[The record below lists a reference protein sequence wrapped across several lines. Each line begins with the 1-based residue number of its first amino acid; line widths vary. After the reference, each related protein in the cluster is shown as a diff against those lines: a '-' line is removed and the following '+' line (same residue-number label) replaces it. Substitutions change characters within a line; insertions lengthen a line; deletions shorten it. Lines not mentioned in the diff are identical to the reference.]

1 MIVFFCKFASL
12 KIIIMRVLLYPLS
25 LIYSVV
31 LYIRHRLF
39 DINLLRSKSF
49 NIPIICVGNLS
60 FGGTGKTPHT
70 EYLIRL
76 LSEHVKVAVLSRGYG
91 RSTKGFVLAHEGVT
105 YEEIGDEPLQ
115 YHTKFPDVIVAVDED
130 RVEGV
135 RKLMDMEVKP
145 EVILLD
151 DAYQHRW
158 IKPGYNILLTDYHNI
173 YSKDH
178 LTPAG
183 NLRDIK
189 SEARRAN
196 VIIVTKCPI
205 VIDPY
210 TKRNIIDSLKPKPYQ
225 KVLFSQISFD
235 GFKPLNES
243 AESKDLTQCR
253 SIFMFCGIANPYPLE
268 DYLRRK
274 TNTLSTTIFNDHHNF
289 TKENIDT
296 IVEGYNNVIGKNKI
310 AVTTEKDAMRLT
322 NYSDHLENI
331 PLFSIP
337 IKVRFHE
344 DDGEIFNKEIFD
356 YVGVRKNS

>member
-1 MIVFFCKFASL
+1 
-12 KIIIMRVLLYPLS
+12 MRVFLYPLS
-25 LIYSVV
+25 LIYSFV

-49 NIPIICVGNLS
+49 DIPIICVGNLS

-76 LSEHVKVAVLSRGYG
+76 LSKSMKVAVLSRGYG

-105 YEEIGDEPLQ
+105 HEEIGDEPLQ
-115 YHTKFPDVIVAVDED
+115 YFTEFPDIIVAVDEN

-135 RKLMDMEVKP
+135 RRLMDMDIKP
-145 EVILLD
+145 DVILLD
-151 DAYQHRW
+151 DAFQHRR
-158 IKPGYNILLTDYHNI
+158 IKPGYNILLTDYHSL

-178 LTPAG
+178 LTPVG

-196 VIIVTKCPI
+196 VIIVTKCPV

-210 TKRNIIDSLKPKPYQ
+210 TKRNIIESLKPKPYQ
-225 KVLFSQISFD
+225 KVLFSHISFD
-235 GFKPLNES
+235 DLEPLNET
-243 AESKDLTQCR
+243 AKAKDLAQCR

-268 DYLRRK
+268 DYLKRK
-274 TNTLSTTIFNDHHNF
+274 TNTLSTIIFNDHHSF
-289 TKENIDT
+289 TKENINA
-296 IVEGYNNVIGKNKI
+296 ILEGFNNVIGKNKI
-310 AVTTEKDAMRLT
+310 AVTTEKDTMRLT
-322 NYSDHLENI
+322 NSLNLFENI

-344 DDGEIFNKEIFD
+344 DDGDIFNKEIID
-356 YVGVRKNS
+356 YVGIRKNS

>member
-1 MIVFFCKFASL
+1 
-12 KIIIMRVLLYPLS
+12 MRVFLYPLS
-25 LIYSVV
+25 LIYSFV

-49 NIPIICVGNLS
+49 DIPIICVGNLS

-76 LSEHVKVAVLSRGYG
+76 LSKSMKVAVLSRGYG

-105 YEEIGDEPLQ
+105 HEEIGDEPLQ
-115 YHTKFPDVIVAVDED
+115 YFTKFPDIIVAVDEN

-135 RKLMDMEVKP
+135 RRLMGMDIKP
-145 EVILLD
+145 DVILLD
-151 DAYQHRW
+151 DAFQHRR
-158 IKPGYNILLTDYHNI
+158 IKPGYNILLTDYHSL

-178 LTPAG
+178 LTPVG

-196 VIIVTKCPI
+196 VIIVTKCPV

-210 TKRNIIDSLKPKPYQ
+210 TKRNIIESLKPKPYQ
-225 KVLFSQISFD
+225 KVLFSHISFD
-235 GFKPLNES
+235 DLEPLNET
-243 AESKDLTQCR
+243 AKAKDLAQCR

-268 DYLRRK
+268 DYLKRK
-274 TNTLSTTIFNDHHNF
+274 TNTLSTIIFNDHHSF
-289 TKENIDT
+289 TKENINA
-296 IVEGYNNVIGKNKI
+296 ILEGFNNVIGKNKI

-322 NYSDHLENI
+322 NSLNLFENI

-344 DDGEIFNKEIFD
+344 DDGDIFNKEIID
-356 YVGVRKNS
+356 YVGIRKNS

>member
-1 MIVFFCKFASL
+1 
-12 KIIIMRVLLYPLS
+12 MRVFLYPLS
-25 LIYSVV
+25 LIYSFV

-49 NIPIICVGNLS
+49 DIPIICVGNLS

-76 LSEHVKVAVLSRGYG
+76 LSKSMKVAVLSRGYG

-105 YEEIGDEPLQ
+105 HEEIGDEPLQ
-115 YHTKFPDVIVAVDED
+115 YFTKFPDIIVAVDEN

-135 RKLMDMEVKP
+135 RRLMGMDIKP
-145 EVILLD
+145 DVILLD
-151 DAYQHRW
+151 DAFQHRR
-158 IKPGYNILLTDYHNI
+158 IKPGYNILLTDYHSL

-178 LTPAG
+178 LTPVG

-196 VIIVTKCPI
+196 VIIVTKCPV

-210 TKRNIIDSLKPKPYQ
+210 TKRNIIESLKPKPYQ
-225 KVLFSQISFD
+225 KVLFSHISFD
-235 GFKPLNES
+235 DLEPLNET
-243 AESKDLTQCR
+243 AKAKDLAQCR

-268 DYLRRK
+268 DYLKRK
-274 TNTLSTTIFNDHHNF
+274 TNTLSTIIFNDHHSF
-289 TKENIDT
+289 TKENINA
-296 IVEGYNNVIGKNKI
+296 ILEGFNNVIGKNKI
-310 AVTTEKDAMRLT
+310 AVTTEKDTMRLT
-322 NYSDHLENI
+322 NSLNLFENI

-344 DDGEIFNKEIFD
+344 DDGDIFNKEIID
-356 YVGVRKNS
+356 YVGIRKNS

>member
-1 MIVFFCKFASL
+1 
-12 KIIIMRVLLYPLS
+12 MRVFLYPLS
-25 LIYSVV
+25 LIYSFV

-49 NIPIICVGNLS
+49 DIPIICVGNLS

-76 LSEHVKVAVLSRGYG
+76 LSKNMKVAVLSRGYG

-105 YEEIGDEPLQ
+105 HEEIGDEPLQ
-115 YHTKFPDVIVAVDED
+115 YFTKFPDIIVAVDEN

-135 RKLMDMEVKP
+135 RRLMGMDIKP
-145 EVILLD
+145 DVILLD
-151 DAYQHRW
+151 DAFQHRR
-158 IKPGYNILLTDYHNI
+158 IKPGYNILLTDYHSL

-178 LTPAG
+178 LTPVG

-196 VIIVTKCPI
+196 VIIVTKCPV

-210 TKRNIIDSLKPKPYQ
+210 TKRNIIESLKPKPYQ
-225 KVLFSQISFD
+225 KVLFSHISFD
-235 GFKPLNES
+235 DLEPLNET
-243 AESKDLTQCR
+243 AKAKDLAQCR

-268 DYLRRK
+268 DYLKRK
-274 TNTLSTTIFNDHHNF
+274 TNTLSTIIFNDHHSF
-289 TKENIDT
+289 TKENINA
-296 IVEGYNNVIGKNKI
+296 ILEGFNNVIGKNKI
-310 AVTTEKDAMRLT
+310 AVTTEKDTMRLT
-322 NYSDHLENI
+322 NSLNLFENI

-344 DDGEIFNKEIFD
+344 DDGDIFNKEIID
-356 YVGVRKNS
+356 YVGIRKNS

>member
-1 MIVFFCKFASL
+1 
-12 KIIIMRVLLYPLS
+12 MRVFLYPLS
-25 LIYSVV
+25 LIYSFV

-39 DINLLRSKSF
+39 DIKLLRSKSF
-49 NIPIICVGNLS
+49 DIPIICIGNLS

-76 LSEHVKVAVLSRGYG
+76 LSKNMKVAVLSRGYG
-91 RSTKGFVLAHEGVT
+91 RSTKGFILAHEGVT
-105 YEEIGDEPLQ
+105 HEEIGDEPLQ
-115 YHTKFPDVIVAVDED
+115 YFTKFPDVIVAVDEN

-135 RKLMDMEVKP
+135 RRLMDMDVKP
-145 EVILLD
+145 DVILLD
-151 DAYQHRW
+151 DAFQHRR
-158 IKPGYNILLTDYHNI
+158 IKPGYNILLTDYHNL

-178 LTPAG
+178 LTPVG

-189 SEARRAN
+189 SEAQRAN
-196 VIIVTKCPI
+196 VIIVTKCPV

-210 TKRNIIDSLKPKPYQ
+210 TKRNIIESLKPRPYQ

-235 GFKPLNES
+235 DFKPLNKA

-268 DYLRRK
+268 DYLKRK

-289 TKENIDT
+289 TKEDIGA

-310 AVTTEKDAMRLT
+310 AVTTEKDSMRLT
-322 NYSDHLENI
+322 DYSSQLEDI

-344 DDGEIFNKEIFD
+344 DDGEILNEDIFN
-356 YVGVRKNS
+356 YVGFRKNS

>member
-1 MIVFFCKFASL
+1 
-12 KIIIMRVLLYPLS
+12 MRVFLYPQS
-25 LIYSVV
+25 LIYSFV

-49 NIPIICVGNLS
+49 DIPIICVGNLS

-76 LSEHVKVAVLSRGYG
+76 LSKSMKVAVLSRGYG

-105 YEEIGDEPLQ
+105 HEEIGDEPLQ
-115 YHTKFPDVIVAVDED
+115 YFTKFPDIIVAVDEN

-135 RKLMDMEVKP
+135 RRLMDMDIKP
-145 EVILLD
+145 DVILLD
-151 DAYQHRW
+151 DAFQHRR
-158 IKPGYNILLTDYHNI
+158 IKPGYNILLTDYHSL

-178 LTPAG
+178 LTPVG

-196 VIIVTKCPI
+196 VIIVTKCPV

-210 TKRNIIDSLKPKPYQ
+210 TKRNIIESLKPKPYQ
-225 KVLFSQISFD
+225 KVLFSHISFD
-235 GFKPLNES
+235 DLEPLNET
-243 AESKDLTQCR
+243 AKAKDLAQCR

-268 DYLRRK
+268 DYLKRK
-274 TNTLSTTIFNDHHNF
+274 TNTLSTIIFNDHHSF
-289 TKENIDT
+289 TKENINA
-296 IVEGYNNVIGKNKI
+296 ILEGFNNVIGKNKI
-310 AVTTEKDAMRLT
+310 AVTTEKDTMRLT
-322 NYSDHLENI
+322 NSLNLFENI

-344 DDGEIFNKEIFD
+344 DDGDIFNKEIID
-356 YVGVRKNS
+356 YVGIRKNS

>member
-1 MIVFFCKFASL
+1 
-12 KIIIMRVLLYPLS
+12 MRVFLYPLS
-25 LIYSVV
+25 LIYSFV

-49 NIPIICVGNLS
+49 DIPIICVGNLS

-76 LSEHVKVAVLSRGYG
+76 LSKSMKVAVLSRGYG

-105 YEEIGDEPLQ
+105 HEEIGDEPLQ
-115 YHTKFPDVIVAVDED
+115 YFTKFPDIIVAVDEN

-135 RKLMDMEVKP
+135 RRLMDMDIKP
-145 EVILLD
+145 DVILLD
-151 DAYQHRW
+151 DAFQHRR
-158 IKPGYNILLTDYHNI
+158 IKPGYNILLTDYHNL

-178 LTPAG
+178 LTPVG

-196 VIIVTKCPI
+196 VIIVTKCPV

-210 TKRNIIDSLKPKPYQ
+210 TKRNIIESLKPKPYQ
-225 KVLFSQISFD
+225 KVLFSHISFD
-235 GFKPLNES
+235 DLEPLNET
-243 AESKDLTQCR
+243 AKAKDLAQCR

-268 DYLRRK
+268 DYLKRK
-274 TNTLSTTIFNDHHNF
+274 TNTLSTIIFNDHHSF
-289 TKENIDT
+289 TKENINA
-296 IVEGYNNVIGKNKI
+296 ILEGFNNVIGKNKI

-322 NYSDHLENI
+322 NSLNLFENI

-344 DDGEIFNKEIFD
+344 DDGDIFNKEIID
-356 YVGVRKNS
+356 YVGIRKNS

>member
-1 MIVFFCKFASL
+1 
-12 KIIIMRVLLYPLS
+12 MRVFLYPLS
-25 LIYSVV
+25 LIYSFV

-49 NIPIICVGNLS
+49 DIPIICVGNLS

-76 LSEHVKVAVLSRGYG
+76 LSKNMKVAVLSRGYG

-105 YEEIGDEPLQ
+105 HEEIGDEPLQ
-115 YHTKFPDVIVAVDED
+115 YFTKFSDIIVAVDEN

-135 RKLMDMEVKP
+135 RRLMDMDIKP
-145 EVILLD
+145 DVILLD
-151 DAYQHRW
+151 DAFQHRR
-158 IKPGYNILLTDYHNI
+158 IKPGYNILLTDYHSL

-178 LTPAG
+178 LTPVG

-196 VIIVTKCPI
+196 VIIVTKCPV

-210 TKRNIIDSLKPKPYQ
+210 TKRNIIESLKPKPYQ
-225 KVLFSQISFD
+225 KVLFSHISFD
-235 GFKPLNES
+235 DLEPLNET
-243 AESKDLTQCR
+243 AKAKDLAQCR

-268 DYLRRK
+268 DYLKRK
-274 TNTLSTTIFNDHHNF
+274 TNTLSTIIFNDHHSF
-289 TKENIDT
+289 TKENINA
-296 IVEGYNNVIGKNKI
+296 ILEGFNNVIGKNKI

-322 NYSDHLENI
+322 NSLNLFENI

-344 DDGEIFNKEIFD
+344 DDGDIFNKEIID
-356 YVGVRKNS
+356 YVGIRKNS

>member
-1 MIVFFCKFASL
+1 
-12 KIIIMRVLLYPLS
+12 MRVFLYPLS
-25 LIYSVV
+25 SIYSFV

-49 NIPIICVGNLS
+49 DIPIICVGNLS

-76 LSEHVKVAVLSRGYG
+76 LSKSMKVAVLSRGYG

-105 YEEIGDEPLQ
+105 HEEIGDEPLQ
-115 YHTKFPDVIVAVDED
+115 YFTKFPDIIVAVDEN

-135 RKLMDMEVKP
+135 RRLMDMDIKP
-145 EVILLD
+145 DVILLD
-151 DAYQHRW
+151 DAFQHRR
-158 IKPGYNILLTDYHNI
+158 IKPGYNILLTDYHSL

-178 LTPAG
+178 LTPVG

-196 VIIVTKCPI
+196 VIIVTKCPV

-210 TKRNIIDSLKPKPYQ
+210 TKRNIIESLKPKPYQ
-225 KVLFSQISFD
+225 KVLFSHISFD
-235 GFKPLNES
+235 DLEPLNET
-243 AESKDLTQCR
+243 AKAKDLAQCR

-268 DYLRRK
+268 DYLKRK
-274 TNTLSTTIFNDHHNF
+274 TNTLSTIIFNDHHSF
-289 TKENIDT
+289 TKENINA
-296 IVEGYNNVIGKNKI
+296 ILEGFNNVIGKNKI
-310 AVTTEKDAMRLT
+310 AVTTEKDTMRLT
-322 NYSDHLENI
+322 NSLNLFENI

-344 DDGEIFNKEIFD
+344 DDGDIFNKEIID
-356 YVGVRKNS
+356 YVGIRKNS

>member
-1 MIVFFCKFASL
+1 
-12 KIIIMRVLLYPLS
+12 MRVFLYPLS
-25 LIYSVV
+25 LIYSFV

-49 NIPIICVGNLS
+49 DIPIICVGNLS

-70 EYLIRL
+70 EYHIRL
-76 LSEHVKVAVLSRGYG
+76 LSKSMKVAVLSRGYG

-105 YEEIGDEPLQ
+105 HEEIGDEPLQ
-115 YHTKFPDVIVAVDED
+115 YFTKFPDIIVAVDEN

-135 RKLMDMEVKP
+135 RRLMDMDIKP
-145 EVILLD
+145 DVILLD
-151 DAYQHRW
+151 DAFQHRR
-158 IKPGYNILLTDYHNI
+158 IKPGYNILLTDYHSL

-178 LTPAG
+178 LTPVG

-196 VIIVTKCPI
+196 VIIVTKCPV

-210 TKRNIIDSLKPKPYQ
+210 TKRNIIESLKPKPYQ
-225 KVLFSQISFD
+225 KVLFSHISFD
-235 GFKPLNES
+235 DLEPLNET
-243 AESKDLTQCR
+243 AKAKDLAQCR

-268 DYLRRK
+268 DYLKRK
-274 TNTLSTTIFNDHHNF
+274 TNTLSTIIFNDHHSF
-289 TKENIDT
+289 TKENINA
-296 IVEGYNNVIGKNKI
+296 ILEGFNNVIGKNKI
-310 AVTTEKDAMRLT
+310 AVTTEKDTMRLT
-322 NYSDHLENI
+322 NSLNLFENI

-344 DDGEIFNKEIFD
+344 DDGDIFNKEIID
-356 YVGVRKNS
+356 YVGIRKNS

>member
-1 MIVFFCKFASL
+1 
-12 KIIIMRVLLYPLS
+12 MRVFLYPLS
-25 LIYSVV
+25 LIYSFV

-49 NIPIICVGNLS
+49 DIPIICVGNLS

-76 LSEHVKVAVLSRGYG
+76 LSKSMKVAVLSRGYG

-105 YEEIGDEPLQ
+105 HEEIGDEPLQ
-115 YHTKFPDVIVAVDED
+115 YFTKFPDIIVAVDEN

-135 RKLMDMEVKP
+135 RRLMGMDIKP
-145 EVILLD
+145 DVILLD
-151 DAYQHRW
+151 DAFQHRR
-158 IKPGYNILLTDYHNI
+158 IKPGYNILLTDYHSL

-178 LTPAG
+178 LTPVG

-196 VIIVTKCPI
+196 VIIVTKCPV

-210 TKRNIIDSLKPKPYQ
+210 TKRNIIESLKPKPYQ
-225 KVLFSQISFD
+225 KVLFSHISFD
-235 GFKPLNES
+235 DLEPLNET
-243 AESKDLTQCR
+243 AKAKDLTQCR

-268 DYLRRK
+268 DYLKRK
-274 TNTLSTTIFNDHHNF
+274 TNTLSTIIFNDHHSF
-289 TKENIDT
+289 TKENINA
-296 IVEGYNNVIGKNKI
+296 ILEGFNDVIGKNKI
-310 AVTTEKDAMRLT
+310 AVTTEKDTMRLT
-322 NYSDHLENI
+322 NSLNLFENI

-344 DDGEIFNKEIFD
+344 DDGDIFNKEIID
-356 YVGVRKNS
+356 YVGIRKNS

>member
-1 MIVFFCKFASL
+1 
-12 KIIIMRVLLYPLS
+12 MRVFLYPLS
-25 LIYSVV
+25 LIYSFV

-49 NIPIICVGNLS
+49 DIPIICVGNLS

-76 LSEHVKVAVLSRGYG
+76 LSKSMKVAVLSRGYG

-105 YEEIGDEPLQ
+105 HEEIGDEPLQ
-115 YHTKFPDVIVAVDED
+115 YFTKFPDIIVAVDEN

-135 RKLMDMEVKP
+135 RRLMDMDIKP
-145 EVILLD
+145 DVILLD
-151 DAYQHRW
+151 DAFQHRR
-158 IKPGYNILLTDYHNI
+158 IKPGYNILLTDYHSL

-178 LTPAG
+178 LTPVG

-196 VIIVTKCPI
+196 VIIVTKCPV

-210 TKRNIIDSLKPKPYQ
+210 TKRNIIESLKPKPYQ
-225 KVLFSQISFD
+225 KVLFSHISFD
-235 GFKPLNES
+235 DLEPLNET
-243 AESKDLTQCR
+243 AKAKDLAQCR

-268 DYLRRK
+268 DYLKRK
-274 TNTLSTTIFNDHHNF
+274 TNTLSTIIFNDHHSF
-289 TKENIDT
+289 TKENINA
-296 IVEGYNNVIGKNKI
+296 ILEGFNNVIGKNKI

-322 NYSDHLENI
+322 NSLNLFENI

-344 DDGEIFNKEIFD
+344 DDGDIFNKEIID
-356 YVGVRKNS
+356 YVGIRKNS

>member
-1 MIVFFCKFASL
+1 
-12 KIIIMRVLLYPLS
+12 MRVFLYPLS
-25 LIYSVV
+25 LIYSFV

-49 NIPIICVGNLS
+49 DIPIICVGNLS

-76 LSEHVKVAVLSRGYG
+76 LSKNMKVAVLSRGYG

-105 YEEIGDEPLQ
+105 HEEIGDEPLQ
-115 YHTKFPDVIVAVDED
+115 YFTKFPDIIVAVDEN

-135 RKLMDMEVKP
+135 RRLMDMDIKP
-145 EVILLD
+145 DVILLD
-151 DAYQHRW
+151 DAFQHRR
-158 IKPGYNILLTDYHNI
+158 IKPGYNILLTDYHSL

-178 LTPAG
+178 LTPVG

-196 VIIVTKCPI
+196 VIIVTKCPV

-210 TKRNIIDSLKPKPYQ
+210 TKRNIIESLKPKPYQ
-225 KVLFSQISFD
+225 KVLFSHISFD
-235 GFKPLNES
+235 DLEPLNET
-243 AESKDLTQCR
+243 AKAKDLTQCR

-268 DYLRRK
+268 DYLKRK
-274 TNTLSTTIFNDHHNF
+274 TNTLSTIIFNDHHSF
-289 TKENIDT
+289 TKENINA
-296 IVEGYNNVIGKNKI
+296 ILEGFNNVIGKNKI

-322 NYSDHLENI
+322 NSLNLFENI

-344 DDGEIFNKEIFD
+344 DDGDIFNKEIID
-356 YVGVRKNS
+356 YVGIRKNS